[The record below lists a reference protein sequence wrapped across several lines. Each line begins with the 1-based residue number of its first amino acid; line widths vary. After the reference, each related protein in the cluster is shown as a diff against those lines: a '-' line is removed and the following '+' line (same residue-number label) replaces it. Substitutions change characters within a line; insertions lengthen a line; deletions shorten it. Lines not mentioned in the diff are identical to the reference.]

1 MKILPFGGM
10 RESVACPRCGAAHAA
25 RQQCPAEKAEAT
37 LAVGVASTAT
47 PASSPAAAAGAVQ
60 SAAAITAAE
69 RAAAARIRSVPRA
82 TPTHTAQPTV
92 WPQRRRR
99 HVNAV
104 GRVLRWAGASTGTM
118 ALISCLV
125 VVGARINELT
135 HADQDTGPAL
145 ITIFVSIGIGTVF
158 GMGLMYASARAYAK
172 IVFASLAVFLVTA
185 GALMMTIAPV
195 VRQADAPGMAGY
207 EAFSVLLWF
216 GALSLAC
223 GAVLGL
229 ACVRWASARAARR
242 RLARWARL
250 GGSAYGVLLGISGL
264 FGIFALLFA
273 GAGGASNTSTVDR
286 ALSLTAV
293 AMWSLAP
300 GLILTYQGIS
310 ASMGEGSSEFRIPR
324 ASWLMAIYGGTL
336 GLGWLITTRG
346 APIAA
351 PMPPLHVMAAALP
364 GVALVAM
371 AARGSVLRGA
381 PVRWLSWRQVLL
393 AAAISMTVG
402 VTLALYVESLGS
414 FLGVVLLLV
423 HNGAFASVQDTDG
436 FFRTVQ
442 DSRFILTHNEQF
454 FANLI
459 TASLLAPLIEELGK
473 GLGVRFLLRRDTTRS
488 QAFVMG
494 AAAGAGFGFL
504 EAMLYGVA
512 GVQQDGPGGWA
523 AIMLVRGGSTSLH
536 VVNTALVGLAWWYGV
551 NGKRPRTG
559 WLLFALAV
567 FNHAAW
573 NGFATAIDS
582 RILGLDTLS
591 GHALEVVAYVVV
603 GVVSVAFV
611 VAVPLIA
618 RRLRRADAVPPV
630 SGPLAAMAPWLG

>member
-1 MKILPFGGM
+1 MKILPFGGA
-10 RESVACPRCGAAHAA
+10 RASVACPRCGAAHAA

-37 LAVGVASTAT
+37 PASTVAT
-47 PASSPAAAAGAVQ
+47 AGTGTEGIR
-60 SAAAITAAE
+60 SAAAVTAAE
-69 RAAAARIRSVPRA
+69 RAAAAARLRSAPRPA
-82 TPTHTAQPTV
+82 PLAAPQPAMV
-92 WPQRRRR
+92 WPTRRRPR
-99 HVNAV
+99 VSAV
-104 GRVLRWAGASTGTM
+104 GRALRWTAASAATVV
-118 ALISCLV
+118 LISCV
-125 VVGARINELT
+125 TVIGARIGELT
-135 HADQDTGPAL
+135 HADQDTGAA
-145 ITIFVSIGIGTVF
+145 IVTIAVSIGIGLVF
-158 GMGLMYASARAYAK
+158 GMGLMYVSARTYAK
-172 IVFASLAVFLVTA
+172 VVFAGLSLFLVTA
-185 GALMMTIAPV
+185 GSLLMTLAPV
-195 VRQADAPGMAGY
+195 VRQANTAGLAPQ
-207 EAFSVLLWF
+207 AFAVLLWF

-223 GAVLGL
+223 GVVLGL
-229 ACVRWASARAARR
+229 ACLRWAAQRTARQ

-250 GGSAYGVLLGISGL
+250 AGSAYGVLLGISGL
-264 FGIFALLFA
+264 FGMFALLFV
-273 GAGGASNTSTVDR
+273 GAGGASGTSTVER
-286 ALSLTAV
+286 ALSITAV
-293 AMWSLAP
+293 AMWSLVP

-310 ASMGEGSSEFRIPR
+310 ASMGEGSSPFHIPR
-324 ASWLMAIYGGTL
+324 AAWIAAAFGAVL
-336 GLGWLITTRG
+336 GLGWLITTRDVP
-346 APIAA
+346 AAA
-351 PMPPLHVMAAALP
+351 PMPPLHVLAAALP
-364 GVALVAM
+364 GIALVAM

-381 PVRWLSWRQVLL
+381 PVRWLTWRQVLL

-402 VTLALYVESLGS
+402 VMLATYVESLGS

-423 HNGAFASVQDTDG
+423 HNGAFASVQDSDG

-488 QAFVMG
+488 QAFVLG

-512 GVQQDGPGGWA
+512 GVQHGGPGGWA

-536 VVNTALVGLAWWYGV
+536 VVNTGLVGLAWWYGV
-551 NGKRPRTG
+551 NGGRPRTG

-603 GVVSVAFV
+603 GIVSVAFV
-611 VAVPLIA
+611 AAVPLIA

-630 SGPLAAMAPWLG
+630 SGPLASMAPWLG